1 MSLRAHWQRFI
12 SWARGAG
19 KSPEGTGG
27 RMYRTLLQ
35 QAGGDPETA
44 SRLIEYELKRRPGA
58 TRDQAIQSAIWRLD
72 RDRR

>member
-1 MSLRAHWQRFI
+1 
-12 SWARGAG
+12 
-19 KSPEGTGG
+19 
-27 RMYRTLLQ
+27 MYRTLLQ

-58 TRDQAIQSAIWRLD
+58 TRDQAIESAIWRLD

>member
-19 KSPEGTGG
+19 KKASGTEG
-27 RMYRTLLQ
+27 RLYRTLLQ
-35 QAGGDPETA
+35 QAGGDPETV

-58 TRDQAIQSAIWRLD
+58 TRDQAIQSAIGRLD